1 MFVIV
6 VLILFFVA
14 FFFYQAIASSS
25 LGKLIRGL
33 PDTLR
38 RQYEYEEQLV
48 RGGKHLFHSDFF
60 KVNVLK
66 PNSIS

>member
-1 MFVIV
+1 MLGV
-6 VLILFFVA
+6 VKALDSHLFP
-14 FFFYQAIASSS
+14 QAVASSA

-48 RGGKHLFHSDFF
+48 KGGKHLFHSDFF
-60 KVNVLK
+60 KVSYCL
-66 PNSIS
+66 

>member
-6 VLILFFVA
+6 VLILFFA
-14 FFFYQAIASSS
+14 FFFNQAIASSS

>member
-1 MFVIV
+1 MSLMSIV
-6 VLILFFVA
+6 SLFH
-14 FFFYQAIASSS
+14 QAVASSA

-60 KVNVLK
+60 KV
-66 PNSIS
+66 SINQSNTN